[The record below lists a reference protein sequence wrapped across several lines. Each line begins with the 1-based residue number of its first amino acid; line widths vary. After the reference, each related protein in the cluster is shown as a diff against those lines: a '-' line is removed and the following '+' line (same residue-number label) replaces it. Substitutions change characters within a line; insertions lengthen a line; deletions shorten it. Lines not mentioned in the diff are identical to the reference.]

1 MALLLLAAMAT
12 VVLGQV
18 PPWLEE
24 RADQRVGHLPARTCL
39 GYGVAFVELLRREA
53 CDLWSIKPELHAVE
67 IFCGSQ
73 GVTKALRKKCLLP
86 WATTVTRSTRRRT
99 PRSLLARCMLWCCS

>member
-12 VVLGQV
+12 IVMGQV
-18 PPWLEE
+18 PPWREE

-53 CDLWSIKPELHAVE
+53 RDLWLMQPEFHGVE
-67 IFCGSQ
+67 IFCGSH
-73 GVTKALRKKCLLP
+73 GVAKALRKKGSVPWTTTASPVKRCRMNCSLP
-86 WATTVTRSTRRRT
+86 KSWIATKS
-99 PRSLLARCMLWCCS
+99 A